1 MTSFMLYIYIY
12 IFIYQ
17 SSIHLAK
24 SFSVEIIQKLIA
36 ALHNCSIRNI
46 SSIALRKSRINYYR
60 YW

>member
-1 MTSFMLYIYIY
+1 MLYIYIY